1 MPKTES
7 LIETLALERIE
18 VNLFRGHAPKS
29 DGPRIFG
36 GLVIAQA
43 LLAAYGTVDKSLCHS
58 IHCYFLRPGDPSVPI
73 LYEVD
78 RARDGRSFTSRRVTA
93 IQHGEQIFNLAGSFQ
108 HPEAGLE
115 HQDPMPQEPS
125 PEQLADESEL
135 RAKLTADLPPLMRQ
149 MADRPR
155 PIDLR
160 PVDAA
165 NFMAAKPAPPVQNVW
180 MRAAQPIGD
189 DPVFNQAVLAY
200 ASDMSFLST
209 SMRPHGMSW
218 QTRGLQTASIDHAIW
233 FHRPTNFNDW
243 HLYAQ
248 KSPSASGSRG
258 FNLGEIYSQDG
269 RLVAST
275 AQEGLMRFRQPTDH

>member
-1 MPKTES
+1 MSKSES
-7 LIETLALERIE
+7 LIDTLALERIE

-43 LLAAYGTVDKSLCHS
+43 LLAAYGTVEKSLCHS

-115 HQDPMPQEPS
+115 HQDPMPDEPS
-125 PEQLADESEL
+125 PEQLSDETQL
-135 RAKLTADLPPLMRQ
+135 RARLTANLPPLMRQ
-149 MADRPR
+149 MAERPR
-155 PIDLR
+155 PIDMR
-160 PVDAA
+160 PVDPE
-165 NFMAAKPAPPVQNVW
+165 NFMAAAPAPPFQNVW
-180 MRAAQPIGD
+180 MRAAEPIGD
-189 DPVFNQAVLAY
+189 DSVFNQAVLAY

-233 FHRPTNFNDW
+233 FHRPSQFNDW

-269 RLVAST
+269 RLIAST
-275 AQEGLMRFRQPTDH
+275 AQEGLMRYRPPLDN